1 MSGKVL
7 LSIPLFTG
15 MLYFSSG
22 QLSAQEIDEETGA
35 LRIERICQSEGAITD
50 CGKHIDDFEEKQTQ
64 KHQNQD
70 LSKDQTARSTSE
82 KKKVYFTFRYGQGG
96 FRDDRSP
103 IGKLGGGQLTLDI
116 KPAKLPI
123 ALSISSEYYTNSA
136 DPTHS
141 YEIAGLLAINT
152 LYMPKLFKSERT
164 NIFLGG
170 GIGWLIVPKGENE
183 PDALE
188 KGFLYNLEG
197 GINVRAFWKIG
208 FYGVGKYLYAQK
220 TTNGIKRIDFNE
232 GIVLLGITFNF
243 GL

>member
-7 LSIPLFTG
+7 LSISLFT
-15 MLYFSSG
+15 MFCFSSG
-22 QLSAQEIDEETGA
+22 QLFAQEMDEETGA
-35 LRIERICQSEGAITD
+35 LRIERICQSEGTITG
-50 CGKHIDDFEEKQTQ
+50 CGKPIDYLEENQTQ
-64 KHQNQD
+64 KHED
-70 LSKDQTARSTSE
+70 LSKHQTARSTSE
-82 KKKVYFTFRYGQGG
+82 KKRVYFTFRYGQGG

-116 KPAKLPI
+116 KPAELPI

-152 LYMPKLFKSERT
+152 LYMATPFKSERIT
-164 NIFLGG
+164 VFGGG
-170 GIGWLIVPKGENE
+170 GIGWLIVPEGENE
-183 PDALE
+183 PDAME
-188 KGFLYNLEG
+188 SGFLYNLEG
-197 GINVRAFWKIG
+197 GINVKAFWKIG

-220 TTNGIKRIDFNE
+220 TTDGIKRIDFNE

-243 GL
+243 VL

>member
-7 LSIPLFTG
+7 LSISLFI
-15 MLYFSSG
+15 MFYFSSG
-22 QLSAQEIDEETGA
+22 QLSAREMDEETGA
-35 LRIERICQSEGAITD
+35 LRIERICQSEGTITG
-50 CGKHIDDFEEKQTQ
+50 CGKHIDYSEENEAQE
-64 KHQNQD
+64 HQNQD
-70 LSKDQTARSTSE
+70 LSKHQTARSTSE
-82 KKKVYFTFRYGQGG
+82 KKRVYFTFRYGQGG

-116 KPAKLPI
+116 KPTELPI
-123 ALSISSEYYTNSA
+123 ALSISSEYYTNCA

-152 LYMPKLFKSERT
+152 LYMVKPFKSERT

-183 PDALE
+183 PDAME

-243 GL
+243 AL